1 MLRHPVHVAL
11 VLALALTG
19 CARVLTPIGEE
30 RYDCNRKEDPSSPY
44 CHSFR
49 GVEEG
54 TAGPMPD
61 SRFDRQLQVATH
73 DRLQGIAPVNAA
85 PPAGAQTPAPVAP
98 TPPPVARATDQ
109 SGGTAVAATLTG
121 LTPANALEGLPVRQG
136 PLIQR
141 VWVKRFADGNDLL
154 VSDTTIYK
162 EIMPT
167 RWLGV
172 VDTGSPP
179 GQRGVGAAAQA
190 YPHRPPAPT
199 GNTRS
204 ASAANPVNPAG
215 AANATQPS
223 ATPVSSAAQPYAQPG
238 QSRAQRGPEL
248 VSVPASES
256 GTFLPD

>member
-11 VLALALTG
+11 LLALALTG

-73 DRLQGIAPVNAA
+73 DRLQGIAPTVAPAPAA
-85 PPAGAQTPAPVAP
+85 APVAP
-98 TPPPVARATDQ
+98 APTPGARAAIL
-109 SGGTAVAATLTG
+109 SGGTAIAAAPAG
-121 LTPANALEGLPVRQG
+121 PAPANALEGLPVRQG

-215 AANATQPS
+215 AANATQTG

-238 QSRAQRGPEL
+238 QARAQRGPEL

-256 GTFLPD
+256 GTLLPD